1 MLRTRRI
8 RGVCG
13 RECVGETTLIPAFQP
28 VLLGILVT
36 IAHQA
41 NATVIEFVRLY
52 SRKAKRYLNLL
63 SVYSTCRQDLKK
75 TVSSIL
81 IQMLFNSRL

>member
-1 MLRTRRI
+1 M
-8 RGVCG
+8 
-13 RECVGETTLIPAFQP
+13 GETTLIPAFQP

-75 TVSSIL
+75 TVFSIL